1 MKIIRDLAAFTDA
14 LGVENAPTIMF
25 LSQLAW
31 PSDDSRNEFIKE
43 LTNIDM
49 KELRTYGD

>member
-1 MKIIRDLAAFTDA
+1 MLIRNLAAFTEA
-14 LGVENAPTIMF
+14 LGVENAPTIMYMGMVP
-25 LSQLAW
+25 W
-31 PSDDSRNEFIKE
+31 PDDDSRNAFIKE